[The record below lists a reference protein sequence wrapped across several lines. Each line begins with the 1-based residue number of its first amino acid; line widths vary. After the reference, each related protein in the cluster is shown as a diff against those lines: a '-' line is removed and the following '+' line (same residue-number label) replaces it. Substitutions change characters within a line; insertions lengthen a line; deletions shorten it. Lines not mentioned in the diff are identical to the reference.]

1 MLLVTFN
8 EENFF
13 ISSFYIRD
21 ATPKIL
27 EGVILTPALS
37 KRGKTLAEFSL
48 QSVCHVA
55 RKLTQSYDF
64 TLLLTW
70 NSIVFS
76 FVALLRNKDKLT
88 ISYSLGSSS
97 QKRCSYSSQVIIVNR
112 QPSTIA
118 AVVGTS

>member
-27 EGVILTPALS
+27 EGVIFTPALS

-48 QSVCHVA
+48 QIVCHVA

-118 AVVGTS
+118 AVAGTS

>member
-1 MLLVTFN
+1 MKKIFLYLVFTF
-8 EENFF
+8 EMQHL
-13 ISSFYIRD
+13 
-21 ATPKIL
+21 KVL

-37 KRGKTLAEFSL
+37 KRGKTLAKFSL

-70 NSIVFS
+70 NSLVFS

-88 ISYSLGSSS
+88 ISYSLGSGSRKDVAICRRLLLLTGS
-97 QKRCSYSSQVIIVNR
+97 LALLLQW
-112 QPSTIA
+112 
-118 AVVGTS
+118 